1 MTLPTSG
8 TITARQIADTLGY
21 TRGVNGTAI
30 GDYRLNGGQK
40 FVGGTTQQPTEITLP
55 ISDGVPV
62 TGPISFSD
70 FYGARPTYVVDY
82 YSGAAEAPS
91 DDARTRFINGTKVI
105 IGSLIGPKDDA
116 NDTSGRRVIIL
127 VNKDI
132 GSTTRI
138 DTHCALKT
146 GSSWSPDTQLEILV
160 GPHGEILGAGGA
172 GGAGGTGQNTQQ
184 ANLRGKVGGS
194 GSSALG
200 IQYEGTGRTRVIVQ
214 NLGKIAGGGGG
225 GGGGGGARCEREES
239 WSGPERRG
247 DGGVGG
253 SGAGY
258 NQLPTNGAEG
268 TVGAVYGPLA
278 RATGGDGGSG
288 GNFGAGGTGGTGGA
302 NDGYLEWAAAGV
314 GGAGG
319 AAGAAIRRTN
329 SSIII
334 NVSTQ
339 GALSQIAGVVDALGI
354 T

>member
-21 TRGVNGTAI
+21 TLGANGTRI
-30 GDYRLNGGQK
+30 GDYRLDGGQT
-40 FVGGTTQQPTEITLP
+40 FVGGTPEQPTQITLP
-55 ISDGVPV
+55 IANGIPI

-70 FYGARPTYVVDY
+70 FYGSRPTYVVDY
-82 YSGAAEAPS
+82 YSGAAETPS
-91 DDARTRFINGTKVI
+91 DDAYTRFINGTKVI
-105 IGSLIGPKDDA
+105 IGSLVGPKDDA

-132 GSTTRI
+132 GSDTRTA
-138 DTHCALKT
+138 THCALKT
-146 GSSWSPDTQLEILV
+146 GSGWSPDTQLEILV
-160 GPHGEILGAGGA
+160 GPHGEIIGAGGL
-172 GGAGGTGQNTQQ
+172 GGGGGS
-184 ANLRGKVGGS
+184 GFSGGRSGNDGSS

-239 WSGPERRG
+239 WSGPEV
-247 DGGVGG
+247 GGNGGAGGNGIGYNQDQSNGG
-253 SGAGY
+253 SGS
-258 NQLPTNGAEG
+258 T
-268 TVGAVYGPLA
+268 GAVYG
-278 RATGGDGGSG
+278 G
-288 GNFGAGGTGGTGGA
+288 GNAIAT
-302 NDGYLEWAAAGV
+302 

-319 AAGAAIRRTN
+319 AGGNFGNGGGSGVDGTTSGYLEWSSRGEGGAGGGAGAAIRKTN
-329 SSIII
+329 SSINV

-339 GALSQIAGVVDALGI
+339 GALSQIAGAVDALGI